1 MDLSEYAESL
11 RRELTAITRFAGDDI
26 ARAAEMLSETLDS
39 TVRLALLDVLSAA
52 ADEIT
57 ASLDGATVDVRLTGT
72 QPEFV
77 VSMTRTQDD
86 PSPEP
91 ADAADEAGNT
101 RVTLRISDGMKT
113 RVEAA
118 ALSAGLSVNAWLV
131 RAISRAL
138 EYPPGGSGGL
148 GGYRRPWRVR
158 RPWRPGRPG
167 RLRRPEE
174 APAVPAVTAGQ
185 VRRIEAVHR
194 VRPELAAG
202 SLPACHQHS
211 GTDSQIRKAQR

>member
-11 RRELTAITRFAGDDI
+11 RRELTAITRFANADI
-26 ARAAEMLSETLDS
+26 AKAAEMLSETLDS

-72 QPEFV
+72 EPEFV
-77 VSMTRTQDD
+77 VNMTRTQDD
-86 PSPEP
+86 P
-91 ADAADEAGNT
+91 AQDAGDAADEAGNT

-138 EYPPGGSGGL
+138 ENPPGGTKK
-148 GGYRRPWRVR
+148 RP
-158 RPWRPGRPG
+158 PFPPPPPGRPG
-167 RLRRPEE
+167 HGKRYTGFAR
-174 APAVPAVTAGQ
+174 
-185 VRRIEAVHR
+185 
-194 VRPELAAG
+194 
-202 SLPACHQHS
+202 S
-211 GTDSQIRKAQR
+211 